1 MQVGV
6 IGTGAL
12 GRHHARL
19 YSACP
24 QADLVGVFDVNR
36 ESACKVAAQTGTKV
50 FESIE
55 DLANACAGLS
65 VVVPAHLHHRVAMPL
80 LGAGKHLLV
89 EKPVAS
95 TVAEARELVA
105 AARQRGLVLAVGHVE
120 RFSPAL
126 AAATEFPGPV
136 RYFSARRC
144 SPFPPARPNLPPRGC
159 EVSVVHDLMIHDLD
173 LCLMLMQAT
182 PVAISALAR
191 SVLSTHEDFVAARL
205 TFADGRVADITASRL
220 AEEPARKLLLAKD
233 AGHVNIDLRLRQ
245 ATVQRFA
252 DGQSVGEAFPVRET
266 NPLADEL
273 ADFCTAA
280 SAVRAGRPARPRVDG
295 QAGLRALELAE
306 DILAVAR
313 QRK

>member
-1 MQVGV
+1 VQVGV

-19 YSACP
+19 YAACP
-24 QADLVGVFDVNR
+24 RVDLVGVFDVNR
-36 ESACKVAAQTGTKV
+36 KSACEVAAQTGTKV

-55 DLANACAGLS
+55 GLANACAGLS
-65 VVVPAHLHHRVAMPL
+65 VVVPAHLHHQVALPL
-80 LGAGKHLLV
+80 LRAGKHLLV
-89 EKPVAS
+89 EKPLAR
-95 TVAEARELVA
+95 TVAEGRELVA
-105 AARQRGLVLAVGHVE
+105 AAKEQGVVLAVGHVE

-126 AAATEFPGPV
+126 AAAAEVPGPV

-173 LCLMLMQAT
+173 LCLALMGAA
-182 PVAISALAR
+182 PVAISALAQ

-220 AEEPARKLLLAKD
+220 APAPVRELLLVKD
-233 AGHVNIDLRLRQ
+233 AGHVSIDLRLRQ

-252 DGQSVGEAFPVRET
+252 DGQSVGEAFPVQET

-273 ADFCTAA
+273 ADFCAA
-280 SAVRAGRPARPRVDG
+280 ARAVRAGRSARPQVDG
-295 QAGLRALELAE
+295 QAGLQALELAE
-306 DILAVAR
+306 HILAAAR
-313 QRK
+313 DRK